1 MGAIFGTLDV
11 VFWGIITFSILV
23 VLHEGGHF
31 LAARAFGVKVHEFMI
46 GLPGPALRLKT
57 KNMTWGITAIP
68 LGGYVRI
75 AGMEPGAEDEL
86 LGAALH
92 AVATAGKLDAA
103 DLSRVLAV
111 PRDRAAALLATLED
125 WAAIVPVD
133 EHAYETADHVDRT
146 ADAATMLDAAR
157 SITYRGLKTW
167 KRITV
172 LVAGVAVNLL
182 TAILVFT
189 IVLSTFGTYRA
200 SQSFATIEPG
210 SPAAIAGLQPGDT
223 LVSLDG
229 EALASWD
236 EFLAAMSD
244 TESGQTVTI
253 GITRD
258 GSPMSLS
265 VTLAEKDG
273 HGFLGV
279 GPGAEKVRYTVF
291 QAAGQAFTYTGMV
304 FAAIVNFFRPSEF
317 QQSVQSSRGVVG
329 IAVMAA
335 DAAKAGPLDYAWL
348 VALLSL
354 SLGAMNILPIPPLD
368 GGKVAV
374 EVIERI
380 AGRPLGRRFSLAVS
394 AAGAV
399 LLFSLIGYLMYA
411 DVMRLV
417 R

>member
-1 MGAIFGTLDV
+1 MSAVFGTLGV
-11 VFWGIITFSILV
+11 VFWGILTFSILV

-86 LGAALH
+86 LGPALK
-92 AVATAGKLDAA
+92 AFATAGTLDIAGVA
-103 DLSRVLAV
+103 RVLV
-111 PRDRAAALLATLED
+111 IPRERASSLVTTLED

-133 EHAYETADHVDRT
+133 EFEYEAAPHIDRSAET
-146 ADAATMLDAAR
+146 TVMLDAAR

-172 LVAGVAVNLL
+172 LVAGVTVNLL
-182 TAILVFT
+182 TAILTFT
-189 IVLSTFGTYRA
+189 IVLSAFGTFRA
-200 SQSFATIEPG
+200 SQVLETVQSD
-210 SPAAIAGLQPGDT
+210 SPAAAAGLQPGDT
-223 LVSLDG
+223 IVSLDG
-229 EALASWD
+229 TTIGGWE
-236 EFLAAMSD
+236 EFLATMST
-244 TESGQTVTI
+244 TEAGQKITL

-258 GSPMSLS
+258 GSPL
-265 VTLAEKDG
+265 TLTATLGEKDG

-279 GPGAEKVRYTVF
+279 GPGAEKVTYSVIE
-291 QAAGQAFTYTGMV
+291 AAGQAFTFTGMV
-304 FAAIVNFFRPSEF
+304 FSAIINFFRPDTF
-317 QQSVQSSRGVVG
+317 TQSVQSSRGVVG
-329 IAVMAA
+329 IAVMAS
-335 DAAKAGPLDYAWL
+335 DAAKAGPLEYAWL
-348 VALLSL
+348 IALLSL

-374 EVIERI
+374 EIVERI
-380 AGRPLGRRFSLAVS
+380 AGRPLGRRFSLGIS
-394 AAGAV
+394 AAGAL

-411 DVMRLV
+411 DVMRLAQ
-417 R
+417 

>member
-1 MGAIFGTLDV
+1 MSAIFGTLDV
-11 VFWGIITFSILV
+11 VFWGIVTFSILV

-46 GLPGPALRLKT
+46 GLPGPALRLQT

-86 LGAALH
+86 LGAALR
-92 AVATAGKLDAA
+92 AIATAGKLDAA
-103 DLSRVLAV
+103 DLARVLV
-111 PRDRAAALLATLED
+111 IPRDRAAALLTTLED

-133 EHAYETADHVDRT
+133 EFAYEPAPNVDRSLDAT
-146 ADAATMLDAAR
+146 AMLDAAR

-167 KRITV
+167 KRIVV
-172 LVAGVAVNLL
+172 LVAGVAVNLV

-210 SPAAIAGLQPGDT
+210 SPAAVAGLRAGDK
-223 LVSLDG
+223 LVSLDDKPI
-229 EALASWD
+229 ASWD
-236 EFLAAMSD
+236 EFLTAMGS
-244 TESGQTVTI
+244 TKSGQTVTI
-253 GITRD
+253 GVVREGAPVFAT
-258 GSPMSLS
+258 
-265 VTLAEKDG
+265 VTLTEKDG

-279 GPGAEKVRYTVF
+279 GPGAEKVRYSVF
-291 QAAGQAFTYTGMV
+291 EAAGQAFTYTGMV
-304 FAAIVNFFRPSEF
+304 FAAIINFFRPSQF
-317 QQSVQSSRGVVG
+317 QQSVQASRGVVG

-348 VALLSL
+348 IALLSL
-354 SLGAMNILPIPPLD
+354 SLGAMNLMPIPPLD

-374 EVIERI
+374 EVIERL